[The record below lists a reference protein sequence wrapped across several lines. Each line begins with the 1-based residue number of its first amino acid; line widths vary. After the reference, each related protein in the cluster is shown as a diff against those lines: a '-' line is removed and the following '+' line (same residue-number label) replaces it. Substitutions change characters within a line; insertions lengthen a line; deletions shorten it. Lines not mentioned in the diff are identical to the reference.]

1 MTSTQDK
8 IKRWLPLE
16 SNPSVLNKFAH
27 KLGMPRTWEFGD
39 VFGVDSE
46 MLAWVPKPVL
56 AVVLLF
62 PITEKSEKHKA
73 QEEESFATSEPSI
86 PSDVYFTKQYV
97 GNACGTIALIHA
109 VANNTETLGLNDG
122 PLRAL
127 IDSTRGLTP
136 QERGR
141 AIEDDV
147 TLEEGHVES
156 SQEGQSAVPDDT
168 TSVDLHFICL
178 TRIGDT
184 LYELDG
190 RKERPIPHGAT
201 TADTVLEDSARVVRE
216 FMARD
221 PENLNFNMLVL
232 RGAES

>member
-62 PITEKSEKHKA
+62 PITEKVCLSPPYSIFFCPGTLVSPSLSPSLSYNSFDPLQYTHSILYLQSEKHKA

-109 VANNTETLGLNDG
+109 VANNTETLGLSKH
-122 PLRAL
+122 R
-127 IDSTRGLTP
+127 
-136 QERGR
+136 
-141 AIEDDV
+141 
-147 TLEEGHVES
+147 S
-156 SQEGQSAVPDDT
+156 SPAHSSHP
-168 TSVDLHFICL
+168 S
-178 TRIGDT
+178 
-184 LYELDG
+184 
-190 RKERPIPHGAT
+190 
-201 TADTVLEDSARVVRE
+201 
-216 FMARD
+216 
-221 PENLNFNMLVL
+221 LVL
-232 RGAES
+232 YLITPLTFHKSLCIYRYY